1 MNYVNNNRE
10 NVAAFMGGLT
20 SQGEENYIVP
30 RLSINS
36 KYRFYSPGMLL
47 VNETAR
53 YMINKTSIR
62 NLDLSLETETYK
74 SKMGG
79 VKYLIKRFVISCR

>member
-1 MNYVNNNRE
+1 MNIMLYIDNE
-10 NVAAFMGGLT
+10 LAAFMGGLT
-20 SQGEENYIVP
+20 SQGEEDYIVP

-36 KYRFYSPGMLL
+36 KYGFYSPGMLL
-47 VNETAR
+47 VNETVR

-62 NLDLSLETETYK
+62 NLDLSLGTETYK

-79 VKYLIKRFVISCR
+79 VKFLIKRFVISCR